1 MSRVSK
7 WKLEKNKVK
16 VVFRLQFQATHV
28 PHSGWDKLFISFIPA
43 DTGKASA
50 KTTKANV
57 RNGMCKWADPIY
69 ETTRLLQDSKTKQ
82 YDDKLYKIVVAMGS
96 TRASNLGEATINLVD
111 YIDALKPSAV
121 TLPLHGCNFG
131 TVLHVTIQLLTSKT
145 GFREFEQQ
153 RELRE
158 SGIQSGADSH
168 SPPVKIPS
176 SEAAH
181 TNDQTDEVSSR
192 VKYTIDAS
200 DLSPL
205 EQEVNPYEEYADSS
219 NTSGSFYAEKHENE
233 IDSLKSTLS
242 GDLPMLSHTQSP
254 HTLKENP
261 SDCQN
266 MSSIGSV
273 ELAMAF
279 EENNRLKGSLEL
291 AESSL
296 FDLKLEVSSLQTLA
310 DELGSET
317 QIFSH
322 KLSAE
327 ISSSQELANE
337 VSIMK
342 SECLKFKDEIIKLK
356 DTKSGPT
363 QIPIGVMESKIR
375 ELQSKPHLNKFEALC
390 DFLLEFKLGYG
401 KAESSPFKE
410 VSGNG
415 LGLDLCQPGN
425 ILQNF
430 SNISPV
436 SVDAMK
442 EQILDLVRELD
453 ESKVEK
459 EGLTRK
465 MNQME
470 LYYEALIHE
479 LEENQ
484 KRLIGELQNS
494 RNEHSACLYTLSIS
508 KSETDSL
515 RHDMNQQMLKFSELE
530 ALNEELERRTSTSE
544 AALRRARLNYS
555 IAVDKL
561 QKDLQ
566 VLSSQVIS
574 MFETNE
580 NLIKQAL
587 PSNDDDV
594 ARLSKFQNQ
603 NSDILLEDLKR
614 SLCVQE
620 EHYQKVEKELIE
632 MYSSNLNLDIY
643 SSALQETLCEADAD
657 IRIKNEKMD
666 ELVEELKISTDSQN
680 ELMIRLQKATNDIH
694 TLNEY
699 NSSSISQ
706 CSDMALQNQLLE
718 DKLMTNCEESYLL
731 AQKVK
736 DLEIYQ
742 SKYEACSSENA
753 KLFLQ
758 LKQEGSENEKLANEM
773 SLLKENINFVQD
785 RLANL
790 LASYNTQFCHMGNI
804 QSRDL
809 ESMDV
814 KNSILRL
821 EKIQEN
827 ASAKYCEVIE
837 ENQNLKSDMALQNQL
852 LEDKLVTTCGENDLL
867 AQKVKDLENNM
878 MEYQSFQSKYETCLA
893 ENVKVTNEMSL
904 LKEKLI
910 ILKDE
915 SDELVSS
922 KVKINFVQDK
932 LANLLASYN
941 IQFRHVGN
949 FQSLDLDNADVKDTI
964 LRLEEIQENVIA
976 KYTEVM
982 EENQNLKSERAIAD
996 VSLSTF
1002 RAEIGTM
1009 KQKFKSGLQHMETK
1023 LDVSNALVDK
1033 LQAELESVANKLHLS
1048 SEIEEKYA
1056 DLNKVLLAD
1065 LTLLEDQ
1072 MQDLTC
1078 KNGQLAQEMS
1088 SLDDLAQELEMNE
1101 LTISKL
1107 MHDKQQ
1113 LQSEISSLKETSKNL
1128 HGELNN
1134 EKAYKDELERE
1145 VRDLTLHLNEVSE
1158 KLFDLEQTKSN
1169 LELDKSRLARRV
1181 SQQNA
1186 FIEEIKRNNLKSQL
1200 LEMHDYSLTADI
1212 KLIYV
1217 ASHYEALIEDLV
1229 QKLARSDLEAQK
1241 KLLPDSNF
1249 EKLALQAS
1257 KIECLENELSN
1268 SAVSNEELEISVLVL
1283 ESKIHEQLT
1292 LLEEYNAQC
1301 GELAQD
1307 LEMNELTISKLM
1319 HDKQQ
1324 LQSEISS
1331 LKETSKFLHDE
1342 LNDEKA
1348 YKDELEREVRDLSLH
1363 LNEVSDKLFDLEQK
1377 KSDLELDKS
1386 RLARRVSQQ
1395 NGFIEEIKRNNFKS
1409 QLLEMHDYSLTA
1421 DIKLI
1426 YVASH
1431 YEALIEELV
1440 QKHARS
1446 DLEASEAQKKLLSNS
1461 NFEKFAMQASEIER
1475 LENELSNSAV
1485 SNEEL
1490 ETSVLVL
1497 RSKIHEQLTLLEEYN
1512 SRCEELSH
1520 KLSEQVMKTKEFKDL
1535 STHLKEHKE
1544 KIEAGQESLRIAFI
1558 KEQCETQ
1565 VQELKQQV
1573 SISKKHGEE
1582 MLLKLQDAIDEIEN
1596 RKKSEAMTLKRNE
1609 ELLLRLTAL
1618 ETELRSALA
1627 EKREKSNAYDRAKAE
1642 LECALLSL
1650 ECCKEEKEKLGAEKS
1665 SLSDELNSVKGQLE
1679 NFKCSANFEKDE
1691 RGSLNE
1697 VEHGLN
1703 GSAGNVEKENFILIP
1718 DGENAD
1724 SNEPVQLQIT
1734 RDAAGMGQ
1742 PHNPEL
1748 LVVEEM
1754 PQSENKNLDIDNEH
1768 SGAQI
1773 LRSTMEHLHQEL
1785 EKMKTENKVFN
1796 ISHDIDPNIKV
1807 LQREIMK
1814 LHKAN
1819 EELGSMFPLFTE
1831 FSGGG
1836 NALERVLALE
1846 IELAEALKSK
1856 NKSNVI
1862 FQSSFLKQ
1870 HSDEEA
1876 VFKSFRDINELIKEM
1891 LELKERHAA
1900 QDAELREMHDRYS
1913 QLSLQFAE
1921 VEGERQKLKITL
1933 KNVRGSRKNLVT

>member
-28 PHSGWDKLFISFIPA
+28 PQSGWDKLFISFIPA
-43 DTGKASA
+43 DSGKASA
-50 KTTKANV
+50 KTTKAN
-57 RNGMCKWADPIY
+57 
-69 ETTRLLQDSKTKQ
+69 
-82 YDDKLYKIVVAMGS
+82 GS
-96 TRASNLGEATINLVD
+96 SRASTLGEATINLVD
-111 YIDALKPSAV
+111 YIDALKPSAI

-131 TVLHVTIQLLTSKT
+131 TILHVTIQLLTSKT

-158 SGIQSGADSH
+158 RGIQSGADSH
-168 SPPVKIPS
+168 TPPAKIPF
-176 SEAAH
+176 SEDAH
-181 TNDQTDEVSSR
+181 ANDQTYKVSSR
-192 VKYTIDAS
+192 VKYATDAN

-205 EQEVNPYEEYADSS
+205 EEEVNLNEEYADSS

-233 IDSLKSTLS
+233 IDSLQSTLS
-242 GDLPMLSHTQSP
+242 GDLPVLSHSQSP

-261 SDCQN
+261 FDRQN
-266 MSSIGSV
+266 TASTGSA

-296 FDLKLEVSSLQTLA
+296 FDLKIEVSSLQTLV

-317 QIFSH
+317 QRLSH

-327 ISSSQELANE
+327 ISSSEELASE
-337 VSIMK
+337 VSVMK

-356 DTKSGPT
+356 DLKSGPS
-363 QIPIGVMESKIR
+363 QIPIGVVESKIR
-375 ELQSKPHLNKFEALC
+375 ELQSKPYLDKFEALL
-390 DFLLEFKLGYG
+390 DFLLEFKLGNG
-401 KAESSPFKE
+401 ETEPSPFKE

-430 SNISPV
+430 SNIPPI

-484 KRLIGELQNS
+484 KRLIGELQIS
-494 RNEHSACLYTLSIS
+494 RNEHSTCLYTLSVS

-515 RHDMNQQMLKFSELE
+515 RYDMNQQMLKFSELE
-530 ALNEELERRTSTSE
+530 AVNEGLERRASTSE

-587 PSNDDDV
+587 PSKDDDV

-632 MYSSNLNLDIY
+632 MYSSNLSLDIY
-643 SSALQETLCEADAD
+643 SRALQESLCEADAD
-657 IRIKNEKMD
+657 IRIKIEKMNG
-666 ELVEELKISTDSQN
+666 LVEELKISTDSQN
-680 ELMIRLQKATNDIH
+680 ELMIRLQKAMDDIH
-694 TLNEY
+694 ALNEY
-699 NSSSISQ
+699 KSSSISQ

-718 DKLMTNCEESYLL
+718 DKLMTTCEETYLL

-736 DLEIYQ
+736 DLESYQ
-742 SKYEACSSENA
+742 SKYEACLAENE
-753 KLFLQ
+753 KLSLR
-758 LKQEGSENEKLANEM
+758 LKQEGSENEKLTNEM
-773 SLLKENINFVQD
+773 SLLKGNINFVQD
-785 RLANL
+785 KLANL
-790 LASYNTQFCHMGNI
+790 LGSYNTQFRHMGNF
-804 QSRDL
+804 QSLDL
-809 ESMDV
+809 ESVDV
-814 KNSILRL
+814 KYSILRL
-821 EKIQEN
+821 EEIQEN
-827 ASAKYCEVIE
+827 ASAKYCEVME

-852 LEDKLVTTCGENDLL
+852 LEDKLVTTCEENYVL
-867 AQKVKDLENNM
+867 AQKVKDLENGM
-878 MEYQSFQSKYETCLA
+878 MGYRSFQSKYEACLA
-893 ENVKVTNEMSL
+893 ENEKVTNEMSL
-904 LKEKLI
+904 LKEN
-910 ILKDE
+910 
-915 SDELVSS
+915 
-922 KVKINFVQDK
+922 INFVQDK

-941 IQFRHVGN
+941 TQFCHMGNFRCLDLESVDVKDAILRLEEIQDNVGAKYCELMEENQNLKSDMALQNQLLEDKLVTTCEENYLLAQKAKDLENDMMEYRSFQSKYEACLAENEKVTNEMSLLKEKLTILKDESDELVSYKENINFVQDKLANVLASYNTQFRQMGN
-949 FQSLDLDNADVKDTI
+949 FQNLDLDNVDVKDTI
-964 LRLEEIQENVIA
+964 LRLEEIQENVSV
-976 KYTEVM
+976 KYCEVM
-982 EENQNLKSERAIAD
+982 EENRNLKSERAIAD

-1002 RAEIGTM
+1002 RSEIGTM
-1009 KQKFKSGLQHMETK
+1009 KQKFKSVLQHMVMK

-1048 SEIEEKYA
+1048 CEIEEKYV
-1056 DLNKVLLAD
+1056 DLNKVLLSD
-1065 LTLLEDQ
+1065 LALLEDQ

-1078 KNGQLAQEMS
+1078 KNGQLAQEVS
-1088 SLDDLAQELEMNE
+1088 GLDVLAQELEMNE

-1113 LQSEISSLKETSKNL
+1113 LQSEICSLKETSKFL
-1128 HGELNN
+1128 HDELNE
-1134 EKAYKDELERE
+1134 EKAYKNELEGK
-1145 VRDLTLHLNEVSE
+1145 VRDLTLHSKEESD
-1158 KLFDLEQTKSN
+1158 KLFDLEQKKSV

-1186 FIEEIKRNNLKSQL
+1186 FIEEIKRNNFEGQL
-1200 LEMHDYSLTADI
+1200 LEMHDYSLAADV

-1217 ASHYEALIEDLV
+1217 A
-1229 QKLARSDLEAQK
+1229 
-1241 KLLPDSNF
+1241 N
-1249 EKLALQAS
+1249 
-1257 KIECLENELSN
+1257 
-1268 SAVSNEELEISVLVL
+1268 
-1283 ESKIHEQLT
+1283 
-1292 LLEEYNAQC
+1292 
-1301 GELAQD
+1301 
-1307 LEMNELTISKLM
+1307 
-1319 HDKQQ
+1319 
-1324 LQSEISS
+1324 
-1331 LKETSKFLHDE
+1331 
-1342 LNDEKA
+1342 
-1348 YKDELEREVRDLSLH
+1348 
-1363 LNEVSDKLFDLEQK
+1363 
-1377 KSDLELDKS
+1377 
-1386 RLARRVSQQ
+1386 
-1395 NGFIEEIKRNNFKS
+1395 
-1409 QLLEMHDYSLTA
+1409 
-1421 DIKLI
+1421 
-1426 YVASH
+1426 H

-1440 QKHARS
+1440 QELARS
-1446 DLEASEAQKKLLSNS
+1446 NLEASEAQKKLLSDS
-1461 NFEKFAMQASEIER
+1461 NAERFTLQASEIER

-1490 ETSVLVL
+1490 EISVLVL
-1497 RSKIHEQLTLLEEYN
+1497 KSKIHEHVTLLEEYKAQ
-1512 SRCEELSH
+1512 CDELSH
-1520 KLSEQVMKTKEFKDL
+1520 KLSEQVLKTKEFKDL
-1535 STHLKEHKE
+1535 STHLREHKE
-1544 KIEAGQESLRIAFI
+1544 KVEAGQDSLRIAFI

-1596 RKKSEAMTLKRNE
+1596 RKKSEAMSLKKNE
-1609 ELLLRLTAL
+1609 ELLLRFSAL
-1618 ETELRSALA
+1618 ETELRLALA

-1650 ECCKEEKEKLGAEKS
+1650 ECCKEEKEKLGVEKS
-1665 SLSDELNSVKGQLE
+1665 NLSDELNFVKGQLE
-1679 NFKCSANFEKDE
+1679 NFKCSANFGKDDC
-1691 RGSLNE
+1691 GSLNE
-1697 VEHGLN
+1697 LEHAFI
-1703 GSAGNVEKENFILIP
+1703 GSAGNVKKENVISIP

-1724 SNEPVQLQIT
+1724 STEPVQLQIT
-1734 RDAAGMGQ
+1734 RDAAGTGLPQ
-1742 PHNPEL
+1742 NPEL
-1748 LVVEEM
+1748 LIVEELL
-1754 PQSENKNLDIDNEH
+1754 QSEDKNLDVGNEH
-1768 SGAQI
+1768 SGAQR
-1773 LRSTMEHLHQEL
+1773 LRSSMEHLHEEL
-1785 EKMKTENKVFN
+1785 EKMKNENKVFN
-1796 ISHDIDPNIKV
+1796 ISHDVDPSIQV
-1807 LQREIMK
+1807 LEREIMK

-1819 EELGSMFPLFTE
+1819 EELGSMFPLFNE

-1846 IELAEALKSK
+1846 IELAEALKSR

-1900 QDAELREMHDRYS
+1900 LEAELRDMHDRYS

-1933 KNVRGSRKNLVT
+1933 KNVRGSRNLVTANRSLSGNVMDHPS